1 MTYQERLAEAWQA
14 HLAPRADDAPT
25 VISTFAGCGGS
36 SLGYSMAGFRELL
49 AVEWDQNAVDTF
61 RLNFPEVPVYHGDIA
76 KLSVED
82 VLVRTDLRPGELDV
96 FDGSPPCQGFS
107 TAGKRMMHDSRNQL
121 FREYVRLLQGLQ
133 PRVFVMENVSGM
145 VKGKMKLLF
154 AEILRELKA
163 CGYRVSA
170 RLMNAMYFNVPQSR
184 PRMIFIGIRDD
195 CGIEPSHPSAQ
206 QRPII
211 LRDALES
218 VVIDYEERTK
228 LLDAGQ
234 RYASYARWRE
244 LKPGQRVS
252 DLTGIRGFS
261 GIKLDPSAIAPTIL
275 KSEGELQLYGTMH
288 WQEQRRPLRAEYKRI
303 ASFPDEFAFVGPI
316 GNAIER
322 IGNSVPPLFM
332 RAVAE
337 HIRTKILA
345 QVPAI
350 AIRETVSHA

>member
-1 MTYQERLAEAWQA
+1 
-14 HLAPRADDAPT
+14 
-25 VISTFAGCGGS
+25 
-36 SLGYSMAGFRELL
+36 
-49 AVEWDQNAVDTF
+49 
-61 RLNFPEVPVYHGDIA
+61 
-76 KLSVED
+76 
-82 VLVRTDLRPGELDV
+82 
-96 FDGSPPCQGFS
+96 
-107 TAGKRMMHDSRNQL
+107 
-121 FREYVRLLQGLQ
+121 
-133 PRVFVMENVSGM
+133 
-145 VKGKMKLLF
+145 
-154 AEILRELKA
+154 
-163 CGYRVSA
+163 
-170 RLMNAMYFNVPQSR
+170 
-184 PRMIFIGIRDD
+184 MIFIGIRDD

-275 KSEGELQLYGTMH
+275 KSEGELQLYGAMH